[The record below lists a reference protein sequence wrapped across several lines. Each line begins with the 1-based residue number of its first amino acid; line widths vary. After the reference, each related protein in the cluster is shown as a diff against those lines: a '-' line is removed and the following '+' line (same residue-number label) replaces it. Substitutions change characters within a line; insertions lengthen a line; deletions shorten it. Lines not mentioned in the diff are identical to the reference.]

1 MSNYSR
7 DSYVAMF
14 DQLLS
19 QELCYSSSSASE
31 ITIKRAMKRILGL
44 AIRQN
49 LIKKYS
55 NLVLDE
61 NLNVHFI
68 IVDSS
73 NSEFD
78 LILYYGQ

>member
-31 ITIKRAMKRILGL
+31 VTIKRAMKRILGL

-68 IVDSS
+68 IVDAS